1 MNKLKLILL
10 FISIIIIFISCS
22 DTTNEISFTLNPGL
36 DTINLNSEYT
46 DPGAKAY
53 INGEIQNYE
62 VVENNVDTSQV
73 GIYYITYELSTYG
86 NTTYVLTRI
95 ITVIDEIPPKINLNP
110 GVDTI
115 KIGQEWTD
123 SSVTVSDNS
132 NEEITIETIGEVD
145 NTTRGRYS
153 ITYIATDAYGNQSE
167 ITRIINV
174 IN

>member
-1 MNKLKLILL
+1 MNKLKLLLL
-10 FISIIIIFISCS
+10 FISIIFIFISCS
-22 DTTNEISFTLNPGL
+22 DTTNEISFTLKPGL

-46 DPGAKAY
+46 DPGAEAY
-53 INGEIQNYE
+53 INGEIQDYE
-62 VVENNVDTSQV
+62 VTENTVDTSQI
-73 GIYYITYELSTYG
+73 GIYYITYELPTHG
-86 NTTYVLTRI
+86 NNIYVLTRI
-95 ITVIDEIPPKINLNP
+95 ITVIDEIPPEISLNP
-110 GVDTI
+110 GIDTI

-167 ITRIINV
+167 ITRIVNV
-174 IN
+174 TN